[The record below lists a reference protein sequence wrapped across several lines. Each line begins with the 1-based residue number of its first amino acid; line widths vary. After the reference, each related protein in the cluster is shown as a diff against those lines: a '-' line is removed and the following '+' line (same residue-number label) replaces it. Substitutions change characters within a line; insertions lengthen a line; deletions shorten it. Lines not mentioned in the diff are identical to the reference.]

1 MFSHSAVYF
10 ITSLRQVLLYSSTEI
25 FVPMSSLWIPSFF
38 SADLHRESV
47 GVPSGAAVHLVA
59 GLGLEPADRIL
70 DGTRHD
76 MMDPGLPLAEGGPSK
91 NMNSGAPSLTSRD
104 FSNA

>member
-38 SADLHRESV
+38 STPISTGSPWVSH
-47 GVPSGAAVHLVA
+47 
-59 GLGLEPADRIL
+59 PARRFTL
-70 DGTRHD
+70 
-76 MMDPGLPLAEGGPSK
+76 
-91 NMNSGAPSLTSRD
+91 
-104 FSNA
+104 